1 MTKKTNLKNFD
12 SLKAVAKELKDE
24 RLKNKIAVLLY
35 AYNGTGKTRLSTEFK
50 NLGKNGESRDTLY
63 FNAFTEDLF
72 SWDNDLDGDEVREL
86 RLNTKSRFFKNIFE
100 FTIDI
105 SNRIGPFLSRYA
117 DFGFDILEKEVELDE
132 SNQKRKENITYVS
145 FSRDVVEN
153 GVSQKKENI
162 KISRGEENTF
172 IWCFFLAVAQLAI
185 DRDESYKWVKYIYID
200 DPISSLDDN
209 NSILIACDL
218 VALIKDQIKDKTK
231 DEINLDEKVR
241 VVISTHHSLFFN
253 VICNEFTRSIP
264 RFLLHKERGSNEYI
278 LLQDDTETP
287 ISYHVACLSELKR
300 ANEAGLIEIH
310 HFGMLR
316 AVMEKTSVF
325 LGYENFSDC
334 LDNEDEKNVYARA
347 LNLFSH
353 GKGSIFEFR
362 EPNQTHKELFGQVLT
377 SFLNKQKFNLPSLS
391 DQAEGV
397 TT

>member
-1 MTKKTNLKNFD
+1 MTKKIDIKKLN
-12 SLKAVAKELKDE
+12 SLNEVAKEIKEEKLKA
-24 RLKNKIAVLLY
+24 KNAVLLF

-50 NLGKNGESRDTLY
+50 NLGKDGEKRDTLY

-72 SWDNDLDGDEVREL
+72 SWDNDLDGDEIREL
-86 RLNTKSRFFKNIFE
+86 RLNTKSRFFNNI

-105 SNRIGPFLSRYA
+105 TNRIGPFLSRYA
-117 DFGFDILEKEVELDE
+117 DFGFDILEKEIEID
-132 SNQKRKENITYVS
+132 NAGQKRKEKITYVS
-145 FSRDVVEN
+145 FSRDVLID
-153 GVSQKKENI
+153 GISKKIDSI

-218 VALIKDQIKDKTK
+218 VALIKDHIKD
-231 DEINLDEKVR
+231 EHNPEEKVK

-253 VICNEFTRSIP
+253 VICNEFGRSIP
-264 RFLLHKERGSNEYI
+264 RFLLHKERGSSEYI
-278 LLQDDTETP
+278 LLKEETEAP

-300 ANEAGLIEIH
+300 ANESGQIEIH

-334 LDNEDEKNVYARA
+334 LDNEEEKNVYARA

-353 GKGSIFEFR
+353 GKSSIFEFR
-362 EPNQTHKELFGQVLT
+362 EPNQTHKELFGEVLT
-377 SFLNKQKFNLPSLS
+377 SFLNKQKFNLPTFE
-391 DQAEGV
+391 AEVV